1 MKKISATTL
10 VLLLVL
16 SSSPAAPNLILHH
29 GKIVTVDERFSIQEA
44 MAIEG
49 NRIVQAGGNDEV
61 LRLKGDQTK
70 LLDLEGRMVLLGL
83 MDSHAHP
90 LGAAMTEFDHPIPEM
105 ESIEDVLN
113 YFRDR

>member
-1 MKKISATTL
+1 MKKISAAII
-10 VLLLVL
+10 LLAAI
-16 SSSPAAPNLILHH
+16 SSSSAAPSLILHH
-29 GKIVTVDERFSIQEA
+29 GKIGTVDERFSIQEA

-70 LLDLEGRMVLLGL
+70 LLDLEGRMVLPGL

-105 ESIEDVLN
+105 ES
-113 YFRDR
+113 